1 VEESEDEIQ
10 IDGKRCNGPCGEV
23 KPYDDFHKDR
33 TQKDGYKKACKD
45 CRSGIQ
51 KRYRTAKTNTRSP
64 EQDRLLVEARGKAIR
79 RLIELHKTEFLHLL
93 SRYKREVGIDP
104 TWKQL
109 S

>member
-1 VEESEDEIQ
+1 MEETQETVE
-10 IDGKRCNGPCGEV
+10 GKRCNGPCGEF
-23 KPYDDFHKDR
+23 KPFSQFHKDR

-51 KRYRTAKTNTRSP
+51 KRYRTAKTSTRSP
-64 EQDRLLVEARGKAIR
+64 EQDRLLIEARGKAIR
-79 RLIELHKTEFLHLL
+79 RLIELHQPEFLTLL